1 MFCKPP
7 VGPFMV
13 TGVESTRSRNQ
24 KDGRSLFAFL
34 LGRMMFES
42 LGIGGD
48 LLSNQTSNGKFIFKA
63 DKNAAFFIAN
73 FLHYQGVDGT

>member
-1 MFCKPP
+1 
-7 VGPFMV
+7 
-13 TGVESTRSRNQ
+13 
-24 KDGRSLFAFL
+24 
-34 LGRMMFES
+34 MFES

>member
-1 MFCKPP
+1 
-7 VGPFMV
+7 MV

-24 KDGRSLFAFL
+24 KDGRSLFAIL
-34 LGRMMFES
+34 LGKMMLES

-48 LLSNQTSNGKFIFKA
+48 VLSNKTSNGKFICKA
-63 DKNAAFFIAN
+63 SIAAFFIAN